1 MSDNEKHVPA
11 CLKRGTAFLLLAF
24 GGADSIENVE
34 PFVKNIL
41 KGRIVTQELVEK
53 AKDRYRII
61 GGKSPLLAITLLQAK
76 AIEEALKK
84 EGFDYSPYVG
94 MRYWH
99 PFIKDTLAKMK
110 GDGITRAIAVVMAP
124 FSTQAATGGYEIDT
138 QIATKELGGA
148 PKVEFTSIWHLKP
161 LFIEAVAD
169 NLNAQLDFF
178 KDKKDVL
185 VIFSVHSLPTQ
196 TLEGDPYEMMISQ
209 SAEKVVAKASCDY
222 KIAYQSKGAGP
233 KEWMGPSTE
242 DVIEQAKKSG
252 KKGVIVVP
260 FGFAADHV
268 ETLYDI
274 DVLFKA
280 FAESKGL
287 VFKRCASLNANPKF
301 IAAIAD
307 VIKRHSEG
315 R

>member
-1 MSDNEKHVPA
+1 MSDKEK
-11 CLKRGTAFLLLAF
+11 TAFLLLAF

-34 PFVKNIL
+34 PFVQNIL
-41 KGRIVTQELVEK
+41 KGRTVTQELVEK

-61 GGKSPLLAITLLQAK
+61 GGKSPLLDITIAQAK
-76 AIEEALKK
+76 AIEAVLK
-84 EGFDYSPYVG
+84 EDGIGYASYVG

-99 PFIKDTLAKMK
+99 PFIAETLLRMK
-110 GDGITRAIAVVMAP
+110 VDGVTRAIAVIMSP
-124 FSTQAATGGYEIDT
+124 FISRAATGGYEMES
-138 QIATKELGGA
+138 QIALKDLA
-148 PKVEFTSIWHLKP
+148 DVPKVEFVSIWHLKS
-161 LFIEAVAD
+161 LFIDAVAD
-169 NLNAQLDFF
+169 NLNVQLESF

-196 TLEGDPYEMMISQ
+196 ATEGDPYEMLINQ
-209 SAEKVVAKASCDY
+209 SAEKVVLKAPCDY
-222 KIAYQSKGAGP
+222 RVAFQSKGGGP
-233 KEWMGPSTE
+233 KDWIGPSTE
-242 DVIEQAKKSG
+242 DVIEQAKNAG

-260 FGFAADHV
+260 FGFVADHV

-274 DVLFKA
+274 DVLFKS

-287 VFKRCASLNANPKF
+287 VFKRSASLNTNPKF

-307 VIKRHSEG
+307 VVKRHTEE